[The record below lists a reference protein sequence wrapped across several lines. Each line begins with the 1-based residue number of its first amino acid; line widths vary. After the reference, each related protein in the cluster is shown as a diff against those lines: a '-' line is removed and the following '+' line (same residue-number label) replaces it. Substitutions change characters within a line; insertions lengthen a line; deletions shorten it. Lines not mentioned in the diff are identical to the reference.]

1 MALVL
6 KAKVFLN
13 TVGSNPTLPEI
24 IFFIINIFYL
34 IYYIAMVVGK
44 EVCAISTKIKR

>member
-13 TVGSNPTLPEI
+13 TVGSNPTPPEI
-24 IFFIINIFYL
+24 TIYIIHL
-34 IYYIAMVVGK
+34 GCGK
-44 EVCAISTKIKR
+44 IGTLHKYANRDKT